1 MSDNTPQHPEGRHE
15 RLRIQDTVLSRIY
28 LFVTEMLVR
37 GCQPADDNTPPP
49 GIGATIYNLLKV
61 VILCFFGINII
72 VGILSAFCYTFLA
85 VSSLFWF
92 RLREATYYMFSVGL
106 SLSLTVMFALVDSW
120 FRKHHSP
127 DWSVFKRKG
136 KDK

>member
-1 MSDNTPQHPEGRHE
+1 MSDDILQHPEGPHE
-15 RLRIQDTVLSRIY
+15 RLRIQDTALSRIY

-37 GCQPADDNTPPP
+37 GCKPVDDTPPP
-49 GIGATIYNLLKV
+49 GIGATIYNLLKI

-92 RLREATYYMFSVGL
+92 RLSEATYYMFSVGL
-106 SLSLTVMFALVDSW
+106 SLSMTVIFVLIDSW

>member
-1 MSDNTPQHPEGRHE
+1 MSDNTPHTESRHE
-15 RLRIQDTVLSRIY
+15 RLKIKDTALSRIY

-37 GCQPADDNTPPP
+37 GCKPVDDTPPP
-49 GIGATIYNLLKV
+49 GIGTTLYNLLKV

-72 VGILSAFCYTFLA
+72 VGIVSAFCYTFLA

-92 RLREATYYMFSVGL
+92 RLGEATRYMFSVGL